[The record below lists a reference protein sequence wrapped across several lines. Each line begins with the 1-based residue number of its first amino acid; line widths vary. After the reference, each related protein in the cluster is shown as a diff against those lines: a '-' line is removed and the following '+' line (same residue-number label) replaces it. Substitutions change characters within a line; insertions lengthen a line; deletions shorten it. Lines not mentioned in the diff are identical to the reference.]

1 MSTTMKK
8 IHIIVVGL
16 TLFLVNLA
24 CTNDFEEINEDPN
37 RIAEISPGTLLN
49 PIIYGLATHNANRSD
64 AITFDLMQVSLP
76 FPSTSGGLHRYD
88 VSRGIGNSSWNNY
101 YKWLQNIKEMRTA
114 AEKAGDV
121 NYEAIALTLNAWVYA
136 NLTDLFGP
144 VPMTEASGAE
154 GGVLYPAF
162 DSQEFI
168 YETILAD
175 LEKANQLYDLEAPM
189 IYAEDILFHN
199 NVENWQKFT
208 NSLHLR
214 LLLRISN
221 PSEIGAFEKMTA
233 MIENPAQYPVFEETE
248 ESAILEVTGV
258 TPNESPWSRPQ
269 DFRLSTKVTE
279 FFLENLNQWEDP
291 RRPVIATIARDLDG
305 NPLGYRGIPSAYEG
319 NDSQFQYEA
328 STFNIEQVQEPMN
341 IFILTYAEVEF
352 IKAELAQRGYI
363 DNAVEHYQ
371 NGVEAAMEQVGTE
384 LPENYFKNDAAAYN
398 ETLERIMLQK
408 YYALYFTDYQQ
419 WFEYRRT
426 GYPELPKTDAMF
438 NNGVMP
444 SRMYYPSDL
453 AVENPENYLKA
464 VEMLGGNDDINT
476 KVWWDN

>member
-1 MSTTMKK
+1 MKK
-8 IHIIVVGL
+8 IYIITVGL
-16 TLFLVNLA
+16 TVFLLNFA
-24 CTNDFEEINEDPN
+24 CTNDFQELNEDPN

-49 PIIYGLATHNANRSD
+49 PIIYGLATHNANRSN

-76 FPSTSGGLHRYD
+76 FPSASGGLHRYD
-88 VSRGIGNSSWNNY
+88 VSQGIGNSSWNNY

-121 NYEAIALTLNAWVYA
+121 NYEAIALTLNAWVYS

-144 VPMTEASGAE
+144 VPMTEASAGEA
-154 GGVLYPAF
+154 GILYPAF
-162 DSQEFI
+162 DTQEFI

-175 LEKANQLYDLEAPM
+175 LEKANELYDLEVPM
-189 IYAEDILFHN
+189 IYAEDILFQN
-199 NVENWQKFT
+199 DLEKWQKFT

-214 LLLRISN
+214 LLLRSSN
-221 PSEIGAFEKMTA
+221 RQETGAFEKMTA
-233 MIENPAQYPVFEETE
+233 MVQDPSLYPVFEATG

-279 FFLENLNQWEDP
+279 FFLDNLNSWDDP
-291 RRPVIATIARDLDG
+291 RRPIIATIARDLDG
-305 NPLGYRGIPSAYEG
+305 NAIGYQGIPSAYEG

-328 STFNIEQVQEPMN
+328 STFNIEQVVEPMD

-352 IKAELAQRGYI
+352 IKAELAQRGFI
-363 DNAVEHYQ
+363 ENAEEHYQ
-371 NGVEAAMEQVGTE
+371 NGVKAAMEQLGAD
-384 LPENYFKNDAAAYN
+384 LPDNYFDNEEAAYN
-398 ETLERIMLQK
+398 DTLERIILQK

-426 GYPELPKTDAMF
+426 GYPKLPKTDAMF
-438 NNGVMP
+438 NNGEMP

-453 AVENPENYLKA
+453 PVENPENYREA
-464 VEMLGGNDDINT
+464 VEMLGGSDNINT

>member
-1 MSTTMKK
+1 MKNLK
-8 IHIIVVGL
+8 IIAAGFSLLLL
-16 TLFLVNLA
+16 TLA
-24 CTNDFEEINEDPN
+24 CTTDFEEINEDPN

-49 PIIYGLATHNANRSD
+49 PIIYGLAAHNANRSD

-76 FPSTSGGLHRYD
+76 FPSASGGLHRYD
-88 VSRGIGNSSWNNY
+88 VSQGIGNSSWNNY
-101 YKWLQNIKEMRTA
+101 YKWLQNIKEMRIA
-114 AEKAGDV
+114 AEEAGDA

-144 VPMTEASGAE
+144 VPMTEASGGEE
-154 GGVLYPAF
+154 GILYPRF
-162 DSQEFI
+162 DTQELI
-168 YETILAD
+168 YESILAD
-175 LEKANQLYDLEAPM
+175 LENANQLYNLEAPM

-199 NVENWQKFT
+199 DVENWQKFT

-214 LLLRISN
+214 LLLRVSN
-221 PSEIGAFEKMTA
+221 RSETNAFEKLTA
-233 MIENPAQYPVFEETE
+233 MVQNPAEYPVFEETE
-248 ESAILEVTGV
+248 ESAILEVTGI

-269 DFRLSTKVTE
+269 DFRLSTKMTE
-279 FFLENLNQWEDP
+279 FFLDNLNEWEDP
-291 RRPVIATIARDLDG
+291 RRPIIATIAYDLDG
-305 NPLGYRGIPSAYEG
+305 NPIGYRGIPSAYEG

-328 STFNIEQVQEPMN
+328 STFNIEQVKEPMA

-363 DNAVEHYQ
+363 DDAEAHYK
-371 NGVEAAMEQVGTE
+371 NGVEAAMEQLGAE
-384 LPENYFKNDAAAYN
+384 LPEEYFENETVAYN
-398 ETLERIMLQK
+398 ETLERIILQK

-438 NNGVMP
+438 NNGIMP

-453 AVENPENYLKA
+453 PVENPENYTKA
-464 VEMLGGNDDINT
+464 VQMLGGSDDINT